1 MGLGAAFACAALFA
15 KLSPPFYLPPLLSG
29 TFLAADVYLQPLVAL
44 HNMIYIII
52 GLYHSCVYF

>member
-1 MGLGAAFACAALFA
+1 MGLGAASSLLSFTSNGSRCRQ
-15 KLSPPFYLPPLLSG
+15 LSPLFYLRPLLSG

-52 GLYHSCVYF
+52 G